1 MSLRRRRTRS
11 ESRRAPAVVIAD
23 DTSRTGTEGLIERVH
38 RLGRRVE
45 VWLLLSDGRNG
56 IARLDVHDWNWLELR
71 SGDIVAAQRVRSDS
85 TRHPRIGVVR
95 QRRDAPG

>member
-1 MSLRRRRTRS
+1 
-11 ESRRAPAVVIAD
+11 VIAD

-45 VWLLLSDGRNG
+45 VRLLLSDGRNG
-56 IARLDVHDWNWLELR
+56 VARLDVHDWNWLELR
-71 SGDIVAAQRVRSDS
+71 SGDIVAVRRLRNDS
-85 TRHPRIGVVR
+85 TRHPRVRVVR